1 VTAVT
6 QLAAR
11 ADQAYLAR
19 EWEAALSLQRA
30 LGDTHPQVAAELHFA
45 LTEAH
50 CAIELADA
58 DALTALA
65 PDAGPPTSSP
75 RETQL
80 VGLIRGRV
88 HECCRAGDLLRAS
101 ALLRLI
107 APLDPSIA
115 GAYAHGLLTR
125 RSDPQPDDPSPR
137 FLTDCRVADW
147 SIDAAKR
154 RHRDKRL
161 LLVRRYGFRDN
172 PARQHEGNDNLARTA
187 TSFGLRVHEIDS
199 FAAPGPDAD
208 RYADTLRNTIDG
220 FRPDLVFY
228 DELFLSG
235 ASALPGPAAAIG
247 DVLATARRTS
257 GVRVVKSY
265 TDGWYVVAHGPDSL
279 FAQLGRCYDVVH
291 HCHPGMLDHGSAAER
306 ASVFCYPFPTVW
318 PTPTAEAADVP
329 RAGFVGGIHPGSI
342 ARLVWWA
349 ETVRAGL
356 PLDFIEARHDAV
368 EQRSDL
374 DYINLLRRY
383 AMSVNFTLRPT
394 GARILT
400 ARTLEVPLA
409 GGVLV
414 EEDNQDTRYFLRAG
428 IDFVPFETVPDLAA
442 LLPALLA
449 DEPRR
454 RALAKSAHDW
464 VTRYFTGD
472 YFWTGLLDRLYG

>member
-1 VTAVT
+1 MTAVA
-6 QLAAR
+6 QLATR

-19 EWEAALSLQRA
+19 EWSTALNLQRVI
-30 LGDTHPQVAAELHFA
+30 GTTHPQVAAELRFA

-58 DALTALA
+58 NALA
-65 PDAGPPTSSP
+65 ALAHDAGPPVGTE
-75 RETQL
+75 REAQL
-80 VGLIRGRV
+80 VQLIRARV
-88 HECCRAGDLLRAS
+88 HECCRAGDLVRAS
-101 ALLRLI
+101 CLLRLV
-107 APLDPSIA
+107 APLDPAIG
-115 GAYAHGLLTR
+115 GAYAGDLLTR
-125 RSDPQPDDPSPR
+125 RSTSTIETEPR
-137 FLTDCRVADW
+137 FLTDHGVADW
-147 SIDAAKR
+147 SIEAAKQ
-154 RHRDKRL
+154 RHRGKRV
-161 LLVRRYGFRDN
+161 LLVRRNAFGDN
-172 PARQHEGNDNLARTA
+172 PARRHETNDNVTRTG
-187 TSFGLRVHEIDS
+187 TSFGLTVREFSS
-199 FAAPGPDAD
+199 FAPPGAAAD
-208 RYADTLRNTIDG
+208 RYADNLHDVIED

-235 ASALPGPAAAIG
+235 ASALPGPAEAIG
-247 DVLATARRTS
+247 HVLETARRER

-265 TDGWYVVAHGPDSL
+265 TDGWYVVAHGPDSV

-291 HCHPGMLDHGSAAER
+291 HCHPGMLERGSAAER
-306 ASVFCYPFPTVW
+306 AAVFCYPFPTVW
-318 PTPTAEAADVP
+318 PTPTVAAAGVP

-342 ARLVWWA
+342 ARLAWWA
-349 ETVRAGL
+349 EAARAGV
-356 PLDFIEARHDAV
+356 PLDFIEARHDVA

-383 AMSVNFTLRPT
+383 AVSVNFTLRPT

-428 IDFVPFETVPDLAA
+428 IDFVPFETMPDLAA

-449 DEPRR
+449 DAARR
-454 RALAKSAHDW
+454 RALAAAAHDW

-472 YFWTGLLDRLYG
+472 YFWTGLLGRLYG